1 MVASLDPSRNIKQ
14 IQNAGLG
21 AGASGSFFF
30 FTNDKKFIMKTM
42 SILEVKQMLRVLAIY
57 LEHLEQNK
65 DNTYIAKIYGIFTI
79 SMDKFSPIS
88 VMIMENV
95 LPNIKHS
102 ELQFTFDMK
111 GSQINREVLK
121 SKTSRD
127 LLNDAPTG
135 GKVLKDLDFLRL
147 KELKKFIN
155 FSNKDWHTI
164 VTNLSNDIQLL

>member
-1 MVASLDPSRNIKQ
+1 M
-14 IQNAGLG
+14 
-21 AGASGSFFF
+21 
-30 FTNDKKFIMKTM
+30 
-42 SILEVKQMLRVLAIY
+42 
-57 LEHLEQNK
+57 
-65 DNTYIAKIYGIFTI
+65 
-79 SMDKFSPIS
+79 
-88 VMIMENV
+88 
-95 LPNIKHS
+95 
-102 ELQFTFDMK
+102 
-111 GSQINREVLK
+111 LK